1 MEIRF
6 LTPAFV
12 ELDEAV
18 EYYESQQ
25 IGVGIRFA
33 AAVEKALSRV
43 TLFPDGYQPVG
54 KYSRRCLV
62 SQFPYGVV
70 YQYRRSE
77 SEILV
82 VAIAHLHR
90 LPDYWVSREA
100 QT

>member
-1 MEIRF
+1 MAIHF
-6 LTPAFV
+6 LTPASI

-25 IGVGIRFA
+25 RGVGNRFA
-33 AAVEKALSRV
+33 AAVENTLSRI
-43 TLFPDGYQPVG
+43 TLFPEGYQSVG
-54 KYSRRCLV
+54 RYSRRCLV
-62 SQFPYGVV
+62 SKFPYGVV

-90 LPDYWVSREA
+90 LPGYWASRESPR
-100 QT
+100 